1 MKYINADNLKLFLVR
16 CSYIPNDN
24 LVMAII
30 RRMDLDC
37 DAKLNLLEFIDALS
51 PQNIMKTLP
60 HHRLS

>member
-1 MKYINADNLKLFLVR
+1 MKYIDADNLKLFLVR

-51 PQNIMKTLP
+51 P
-60 HHRLS
+60 

>member
-1 MKYINADNLKLFLVR
+1 MKYIDEDNLKLFLVR

-37 DAKLNLLEFIDALS
+37 DAKLNLLEFTDALS
-51 PQNIMKTLP
+51 P
-60 HHRLS
+60 